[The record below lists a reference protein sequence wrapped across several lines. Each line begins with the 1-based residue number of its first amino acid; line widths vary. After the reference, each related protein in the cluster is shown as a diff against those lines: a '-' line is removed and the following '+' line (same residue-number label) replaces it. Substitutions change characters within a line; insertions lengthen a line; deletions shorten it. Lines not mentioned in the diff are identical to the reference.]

1 MVFVVDRHAGL
12 TVELRDASRGLPTAT
27 PRV

>member
-1 MVFVVDRHAGL
+1 MVFVAEGHAGL
-12 TVELRDASRGLPTAT
+12 TVTLANASRGLPTAT